1 MGRFKKEV
9 NRRTSSEHRD
19 AGEGDQ
25 ARWAKCFCFSFCVLD
40 GNIWILSELVYFS
53 ISSYRK
59 WSVIGHPNSVL
70 LTSIKCSLWK
80 LISNWWLLLMTIA
93 SYLQIWCK
101 VSRTRL
107 SRVVNKTSWWELFII
122 HFKIRYLVTSRGGE
136 TIMYIFFPGYDPSIV
151 TTGETEWAG
160 QDSLIQPQHYI
171 ALVGVLFKLNKSIIG
186 RPLALSLFLF

>member
-1 MGRFKKEV
+1 MGCFKKEV

-19 AGEGDQ
+19 LGEGDQ

-53 ISSYRK
+53 IYSYRK
-59 WSVIGHPNSVL
+59 WSVIGHPNSIL

-93 SYLQIWCK
+93 SYLQIWGK

-107 SRVVNKTSWWELFII
+107 SRVVNKICWWQLFII
-122 HFKIRYLVTSRGGE
+122 YFKKRYLVTSRGGE
-136 TIMYIFFPGYDPSIV
+136 IIMYIFFPGHDLSLV

-160 QDSLIQPQHYI
+160 QDSLIQPQHCI
-171 ALVGVLFKLNKSIIG
+171 VWCFL
-186 RPLALSLFLF
+186 LSWINQ